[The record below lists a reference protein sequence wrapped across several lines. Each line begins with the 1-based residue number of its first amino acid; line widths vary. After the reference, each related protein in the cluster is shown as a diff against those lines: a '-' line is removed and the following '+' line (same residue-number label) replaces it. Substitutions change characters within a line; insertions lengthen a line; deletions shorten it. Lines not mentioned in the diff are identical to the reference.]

1 MSKLQIV
8 KTLVA
13 GLLLSAGAVQAA
25 APSSVD
31 EVPAAWYADQI
42 VVRAHTA
49 THSSFPTAAYEHG
62 LTIPFAGATTIRP
75 SIAGGRVTPP
85 SSAQEHGPKL

>member
-1 MSKLQIV
+1 MSKLQIA

-13 GLLLSAGAVQAA
+13 GLLLGAGAAQAA

-31 EVPAAWYADQI
+31 EVPAAWYAEHI
-42 VVRAHTA
+42 VVGAHTA
-49 THSSFPTAAYEHG
+49 TNVSFPAAAYEHG
-62 LTIPFAGATTIRP
+62 PTIPFAGLPATRP

-85 SSAQEHGPKL
+85 SSAQENGPKL